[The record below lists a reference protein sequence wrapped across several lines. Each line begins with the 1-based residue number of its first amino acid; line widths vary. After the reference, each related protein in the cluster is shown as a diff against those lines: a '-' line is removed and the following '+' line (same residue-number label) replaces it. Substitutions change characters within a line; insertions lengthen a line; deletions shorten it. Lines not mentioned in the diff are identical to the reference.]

1 MPRLEAQKFFNGFF
15 GFIRVCALVPFLA
28 VLNAGCGGDGGNA
41 LKSGASTEGLSIGR
55 MKVAIMPEYDDP
67 GVLAIYDGKFE
78 EVASYPIKTS
88 FLIPKGSVISDACSL
103 SHEGQHFCQLYRT
116 VNRGAHDEVS
126 LLLPYPNFYL
136 SFHTPRLDI
145 EKEKK
150 ELIYAIKANHPIK
163 TVEIDIQQPL
173 RSTAFSVTP
182 PGGASLSEKS
192 DAISVIKG
200 FNHFAYKLEGVAK
213 GQESAFGITYLKSD
227 PNPSVDI
234 KYTSMRTPQTQ
245 SAPYEAQR
253 NVKTIIYIVFGTGVL
268 FIAAVGFWFFRSRN
282 KKRGR
287 TA

>member
-1 MPRLEAQKFFNGFF
+1 MNMARYLRIFT
-15 GFIRVCALVPFLA
+15 IIPFLA
-28 VLNAGCGGDGGNA
+28 ILNAGCGGDAGNT
-41 LKSGASTEGLSIGR
+41 LGSGAPTTDLAIGR

-67 GVLAIYDGKFE
+67 SVLTIYDGKFE
-78 EVASYPIKTS
+78 EVSSYPIKTS

-150 ELIYAIKANHPIK
+150 ELNYLIKANHPVK
-163 TVEIDIQQPL
+163 TLEVDIQQPL
-173 RSTAFSVTP
+173 RSTEFKVSP
-182 PGGASLSEKS
+182 PGSAVQMEQG

-213 GQESAFGITYLKSD
+213 GQENAFKIAYLKSD

-234 KYTSMRTPQTQ
+234 KYTAMRSTPQTQ
-245 SAPYEAQR
+245 SAPYESQR
-253 NVKTIIYIVFGTGVL
+253 NIKAIIYVLFGTGAL
-268 FIAAVGFWFFRSRN
+268 CITAVAVWFFRSRS
-282 KKRGR
+282 KKRSKS
-287 TA
+287 T